1 MPNAPRSPNTDAPI
15 DERIDAARMS
25 FGEHLEELRTCLIR
39 ALIGTIMCAGV
50 SLFFAKRILVFI
62 LTPAVIVLEAHGQNP
77 SLLALSPAAP
87 FILYLKVGFMSG
99 LIVAMPWVLYQAW
112 RFIGT
117 GLYPRE
123 RRFVGRFVPVSAAL
137 FAGGVAFMFYVVLP
151 IVLNF
156 FVAFAGTLDLPELR
170 PSAVQKLITG
180 AEEPQPN
187 ADMPEL
193 DLTVPVVGQNPSD
206 APVGAVWVNSSRK
219 TWNVQTADRVLGVR
233 LQDMSRVGLVSAQY
247 GIQFFISLVFSLA
260 IGFGLAFE
268 LPIVV
273 VFLAAM
279 GIVSTAEM
287 AQARRYVLFG
297 IVVAAAILTP
307 PDIISQILLAVP
319 MYLLFEVGLLVARG
333 FERRRPT

>member
-1 MPNAPRSPNTDAPI
+1 MPNAPRSPDTDTPTDA
-15 DERIDAARMS
+15 RVDAARMS
-25 FGEHLEELRTCLIR
+25 FGAHLEELRNCLVR
-39 ALIGTIMCAGV
+39 ALIGTMICAGV

-62 LTPAVIVLEAHGQNP
+62 LTPAVVVLEAHGQSP

-87 FILYLKVGFMSG
+87 FILYLKVGFMTG

-156 FVAFAGTLDLPELR
+156 FVTFAGALDLPELR
-170 PSAVQKLITG
+170 PTAIQKLITG
-180 AEEPQPN
+180 AEEPRSS
-187 ADMPEL
+187 ADTPSL
-193 DLTVPVVGQNPSD
+193 DLTVPIVSEDPLD
-206 APVGAVWVNSSRK
+206 APVGAVWINSSRR
-219 TWNVQTADRVLGVR
+219 TWNVQTTDKVLGVR

-247 GIQFFISLVFSLA
+247 GVQFFVSLVFALA
-260 IGFGLAFE
+260 LAFGLAFE

-297 IVVAAAILTP
+297 IVVASAILTP

-333 FERRRPT
+333 FERRHPT